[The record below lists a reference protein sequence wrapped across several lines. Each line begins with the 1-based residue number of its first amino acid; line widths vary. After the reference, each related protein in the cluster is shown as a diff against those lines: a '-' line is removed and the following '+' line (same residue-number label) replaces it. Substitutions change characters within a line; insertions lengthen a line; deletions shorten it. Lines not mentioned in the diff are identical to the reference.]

1 MGDCLTHYR
10 RYLDGQTAIAFCC
23 SVAHAEA
30 VADLFQRNGV
40 AAASIDGTM
49 DGPTRERLLSDLGA
63 GRLKVL
69 TSCALIGEGVDVPS
83 VAGAILLRPTQSV
96 SLHLQMIGRC
106 LRPQPGKTAVIL
118 DHVGNT
124 QRLGHH
130 LEEREWT
137 LDGTPKR
144 DREKAPSVKVCPK
157 CFSAMP
163 SAARECPDCG
173 HEFVVERREL
183 TTVDGELV
191 EVQESSGIKVGSY
204 VTVDDRDMA
213 TKYPGTWRV
222 YRIGPLQVDE
232 HAPITKSSAS
242 DWHAFITEDLAG
254 DPPSY
259 GHWLIVKR
267 LRLAAAPD
275 HRREQAA
282 AATLD
287 ELIAIGRRRNMKN
300 PAGWARHVM
309 AARSLRSGKARVR
322 EVVTM

>member
-1 MGDCLTHYR
+1 
-10 RYLDGQTAIAFCC
+10 
-23 SVAHAEA
+23 
-30 VADLFQRNGV
+30 
-40 AAASIDGTM
+40 
-49 DGPTRERLLSDLGA
+49 
-63 GRLKVL
+63 
-69 TSCALIGEGVDVPS
+69 VDVPS

-96 SLHLQMIGRC
+96 GLHLQMIGRC

-144 DREKAPSVKVCPK
+144 DLEAAPSIRICPK
-157 CFSAMP
+157 CFSAMA

-191 EVQESSGIKVGSY
+191 EVQRAAGEFKIGDDVSRKTKAGWRTGFVVASLPQHGRMTICHINYDGS
-204 VTVDDRDMA
+204 RGA
-213 TKYPGTWRV
+213 TISTLV
-222 YRIGPLQVDE
+222 ENVQ
-232 HAPITKSSAS
+232 
-242 DWHAFITEDLAG
+242 
-254 DPPSY
+254 
-259 GHWLIVKR
+259 LIVST
-267 LRLAAAPD
+267 
-275 HRREQAA
+275 RREQAQ

-287 ELIAIGRRRNMKN
+287 ELIAIGRRRKMKN

-322 EVVTM
+322 EVVG